1 MEQFL
6 ARPEL
11 QSAVIPF
18 VVGLAVA
25 AGLRKIT
32 AGAWIWA
39 LFAAFLCSALLIN
52 GATLTPLTGTRKIIL
67 LILGAC
73 LSASLGAFVLR
84 SVNLQRQAA
93 TALVILA
100 VFWIFW
106 VVIGRYDGR
115 SVVIFTAGELALI
128 LFTAWGLDR
137 CRRHEAQLHA
147 AGLGLLLGT
156 GLCAML
162 GSSALLGQLA
172 LALGAACG
180 GLLLAWVLL
189 PGQPGGEQVHG
200 QPLAILPYL
209 MPAVT
214 IGLAA
219 VIFARLPWYALA
231 PLAAI
236 PLATSLVPYR
246 SESRFLT
253 ALVGS
258 LPGLIL
264 AGATAFW
271 VWFAGS
277 STASG
282 Y

>member
-1 MEQFL
+1 MEQLL

-25 AGLRKIT
+25 AGLRKFT
-32 AGAWIWA
+32 SQAWIWA

-52 GATLTPLTGTRKIIL
+52 GATLTPLTAARKIIL
-67 LILGAC
+67 LTLGAC
-73 LSASLGAFVLR
+73 LVASLGAFVLR

-106 VVIGRYDGR
+106 VVLGRYD
-115 SVVIFTAGELALI
+115 SKSIAIFTAGELVLV

-137 CRRHEAQLHA
+137 CRSHEARLHG

-156 GLCAML
+156 GLCATL
-162 GSSALLGQLA
+162 GASALLGQLA

-189 PGQPGGEQVHG
+189 PGQSGGEQLKRR
-200 QPLAILPYL
+200 PLAIMPYL

-219 VIFARLPWYALA
+219 VMLARLPWYTLA

-253 ALVGS
+253 ALIGS
-258 LPGLIL
+258 LPGLII

-271 VWFAGS
+271 VWHAGS
-277 STASG
+277 SNASG

>member
-1 MEQFL
+1 MEQLL

-18 VVGLAVA
+18 IVGLVVA

-32 AGAWIWA
+32 VSAWIWA

-67 LILGAC
+67 LALGAC
-73 LSASLGAFVLR
+73 LVAGLGAFVIR

-93 TALVILA
+93 TGLVILSML
-100 VFWIFW
+100 WIFGTLSTRADNKA
-106 VVIGRYDGR
+106 IA
-115 SVVIFTAGELALI
+115 IFTAGALVLI

-137 CRRHEAQLHA
+137 CRKHEAQLHA
-147 AGLGLLLGT
+147 AGFGLLLAT
-156 GLCAML
+156 GLCATL
-162 GSSALLGQLA
+162 GSSALLGQLSLA
-172 LALGAACG
+172 LAAGCG
-180 GLLLAWVLL
+180 GLFLAWVLL
-189 PGQPGGEQVHG
+189 PGQSGGELLHG
-200 QPLAILPYL
+200 RPLAILPYL
-209 MPAVT
+209 MPAAT

-219 VIFARLPWYALA
+219 VIFASLPWYALA

-246 SESRFLT
+246 AESRFMT
-253 ALVGS
+253 ALVNS
-258 LPGLIL
+258 LPGLLI
-264 AGATAFW
+264 AGATAAW
-271 VWFAGS
+271 VWQAS
-277 STASG
+277 SSSASG